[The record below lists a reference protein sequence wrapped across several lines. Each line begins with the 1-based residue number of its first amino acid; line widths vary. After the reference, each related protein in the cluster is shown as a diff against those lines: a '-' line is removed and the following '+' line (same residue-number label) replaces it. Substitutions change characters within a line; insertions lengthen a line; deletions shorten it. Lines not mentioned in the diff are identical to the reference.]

1 MALFKEIKQPDGVIT
16 EYHRILFLQTTVNQQ
31 NSIAVLSYVSSE
43 VRDGEKK
50 SNSNRLY
57 MRSKTYET
65 DYDPDMTIEEAYE
78 LLKTLPEFKDAENV

>member
-16 EYHRILFLQTTVNQQ
+16 DYHRILFLQTTVNQQ
-31 NSIAVLSYVSSE
+31 NSIAVLSYVSSK

-50 SNSNRLY
+50 NNPNRPY
-57 MRSKTYET
+57 MWSKTYET

-78 LLKTLPEFKDAENV
+78 FLKTLPEFKDAEDV

>member
-1 MALFKEIKQPDGVIT
+1 MALFKKIEQSDGVIT
-16 EYHRILFLQTTVNQQ
+16 DYHRILFLQTTVNQQ

-50 SNSNRLY
+50 NNSNRPY
-57 MRSKTYET
+57 MWGKTYET

-78 LLKTLPEFKDAENV
+78 FLKTLPEFKDAENV

>member
-16 EYHRILFLQTTVNQQ
+16 DYHRILFLQTTVNQQ

-50 SNSNRLY
+50 NNSNRPY
-57 MRSKTYET
+57 IQSKTYET
-65 DYDPDMTIEEAYE
+65 DYNPDMTIEEAYE
-78 LLKTLPEFKDAENV
+78 FLKTLPEFKDAENV

>member
-16 EYHRILFLQTTVNQQ
+16 DYHRILFLQTTVNQQ
-31 NSIAVLSYVSSE
+31 NSIAVLSYVSSD
-43 VRDGEKK
+43 VREGEKK
-50 SNSNRLY
+50 NSSNRPY

-78 LLKTLPEFKDAENV
+78 FLKTRPEFKDAEDV

>member
-16 EYHRILFLQTTVNQQ
+16 DYHRILFLQTTENQQ

-50 SNSNRLY
+50 NNSNRPY
-57 MRSKTYET
+57 MKSKTYET

-78 LLKTLPEFKDAENV
+78 FLKTLPEFKDAEDV